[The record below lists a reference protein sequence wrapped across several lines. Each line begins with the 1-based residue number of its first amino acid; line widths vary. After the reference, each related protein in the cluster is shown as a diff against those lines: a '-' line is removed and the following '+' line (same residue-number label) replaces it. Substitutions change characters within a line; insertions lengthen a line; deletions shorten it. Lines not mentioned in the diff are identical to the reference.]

1 MGTACLS
8 LPAPSALP
16 ALRFRCQGFVGLG
29 NVGELLV
36 GAFLFLF
43 AGVLVRVP
51 LHGQLVVRCFD
62 LLGVG
67 VPGHAQR
74 SVVVFLRGLLPS
86 VIVPVIPVPLLLL
99 PLVLLLLLLLPL
111 PRVLLALVAR
121 LALLT
126 PRACNR
132 IPATHSARAK
142 PLKLSVVVQDCE
154 EVLTC
159 H

>member
-1 MGTACLS
+1 MPAPPQQLTIRTMREEDVPAIKEIFTAGTAISRFLPTSCALS
-8 LPAPSALP
+8 PQAHARRIQPTCSESA
-16 ALRFRCQGFVGLG
+16 AAECRILRCICV
-29 NVGELLV
+29 LL
-36 GAFLFLF
+36 
-43 AGVLVRVP
+43 
-51 LHGQLVVRCFD
+51 
-62 LLGVG
+62 
-67 VPGHAQR
+67 
-74 SVVVFLRGLLPS
+74 
-86 VIVPVIPVPLLLL
+86 
-99 PLVLLLLLLLPL
+99 LLLLLLLPL